1 MTDFLTLSYTS
12 TSEIPSRLLSYVMPE
27 KVLLWAEP
35 PRIGYSKEYPPPP
48 PWDKSNSNNNRQAK
62 KIINIKIQLIVF
74 FAMILDVLGDIVD
87 ITICYMLEEEM
98 ISTKML

>member
-48 PWDKSNSNNNRQAK
+48 LGTKVTATTTDKQK
-62 KIINIKIQLIVF
+62 K
-74 FAMILDVLGDIVD
+74 
-87 ITICYMLEEEM
+87 
-98 ISTKML
+98 